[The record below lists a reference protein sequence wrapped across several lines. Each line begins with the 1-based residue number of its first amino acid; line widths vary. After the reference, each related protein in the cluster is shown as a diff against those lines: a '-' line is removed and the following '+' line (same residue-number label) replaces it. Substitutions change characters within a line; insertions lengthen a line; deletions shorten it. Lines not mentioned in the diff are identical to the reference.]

1 MSDGALI
8 AAVALVAVIIS
19 LVLTEREPIKKANA
33 IVDAEII
40 KKTNAVCK
48 DNKTDVNLDII
59 CKLRRRKAHLQKDIQ
74 NCAAT
79 WFIAAL
85 CFAAYGFSSNNLSL
99 NDVEKTIAL
108 IASYIAMLTFSGG
121 IYYLSR
127 LLYEIKKIKSEVS
140 VQ

>member
-8 AAVALVAVIIS
+8 AAVALVALIVS
-19 LVLTEREPIKKANA
+19 LLFTEREPVKKANA

-40 KKTNAVCK
+40 KKTKVVCK
-48 DNKTDVNLDII
+48 NNKTDVNLDII

-85 CFAAYGFSSNNLSL
+85 CLAAFGFSSNSLLL
-99 NDVEKTIAL
+99 NDVEKTITL

-127 LLYEIKKIKSEVS
+127 LVYEIKKIKSEVS
-140 VQ
+140 VR